1 MFRENIGIIFDIE
14 PSKFIG
20 DGAFYLNQDITEE
33 NNKTLTNIQLLSNM
47 INKYNFDSKISSI
60 IDEVTSNEKDK
71 SISERKDEI
80 DSFFNDNDGK
90 ILDLIIFADSGLRGT
105 NKVIMEENSI
115 LYIKIS
121 DNIKLGFF
129 INKTLAQYIFSD
141 FE

>member
-1 MFRENIGIIFDIE
+1 
-14 PSKFIG
+14 
-20 DGAFYLNQDITEE
+20 
-33 NNKTLTNIQLLSNM
+33 M

-129 INKTLAQYIFSD
+129 INKTLAQYIFS
-141 FE
+141 EVE